1 MLPFRFQNSANLG
14 RRSLAELLQ
23 MEYQPP
29 PKSTKAKKNEW
40 DWLPKRTSKVVPK
53 MLPAQVTEVRSWERN
68 RTSLDA
74 RRVACD
80 GVQVQRRDW
89 TGEVM

>member
-1 MLPFRFQNSANLG
+1 
-14 RRSLAELLQ
+14 

-68 RTSLDA
+68 
-74 RRVACD
+74 
-80 GVQVQRRDW
+80 
-89 TGEVM
+89 